1 MKKETIQN
9 HIAKAVLRQL
19 GEGQDIDVVKMN
31 LFNKIHT
38 FVRMIGSDPEI
49 NVYELLTYD
58 PDTISPERTRCQV
71 IYINECNRFINEL
84 SWIDKNKDKFPKLSS
99 YKLFKLILLREK
111 LSIEKKLF

>member
-1 MKKETIQN
+1 MKKETIRN
-9 HIAKAVLRQL
+9 HIVNNVLRHL
-19 GEGQDIDVVKMN
+19 DEGQDIDDVKRE
-31 LFNKIHT
+31 LFAKIHK
-38 FVRMIGSDPEI
+38 FVRMISSDPEI

-99 YKLFKLILLREK
+99 YKLFKLILLKEK
-111 LSIEKKLF
+111 LSIDKKLF